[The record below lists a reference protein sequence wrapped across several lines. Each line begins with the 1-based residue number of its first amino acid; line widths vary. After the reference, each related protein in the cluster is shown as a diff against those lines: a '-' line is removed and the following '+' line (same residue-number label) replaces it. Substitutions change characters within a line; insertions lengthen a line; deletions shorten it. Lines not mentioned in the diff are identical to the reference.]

1 MLLQKFKFCG
11 LLEISTHSDGADK
24 DEGDD
29 FESPKLRFPSS
40 LTTRLNWSNKEE
52 AEWILAFEMNHSI
65 QSWMQ
70 NLERS

>member
-1 MLLQKFKFCG
+1 MFPLC
-11 LLEISTHSDGADK
+11 DGSVK

-29 FESPKLRFPSS
+29 FGSPKLRFPSS
-40 LTTRLNWSNKEE
+40 LTHRIDCSGIVETKWTV
-52 AEWILAFEMNHSI
+52 AFEMSHSI

>member
-1 MLLQKFKFCG
+1 MSSHC
-11 LLEISTHSDGADK
+11 DGSVK

-40 LTTRLNWSNKEE
+40 LTPRINWSNIEE
-52 AEWILAFEMNHSI
+52 TEWTVAFEMSHSI